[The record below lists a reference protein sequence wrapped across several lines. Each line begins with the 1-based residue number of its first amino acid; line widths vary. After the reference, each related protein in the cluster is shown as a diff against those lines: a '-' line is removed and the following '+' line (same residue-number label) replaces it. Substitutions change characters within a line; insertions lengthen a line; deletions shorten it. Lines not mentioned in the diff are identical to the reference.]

1 MRFRPLLVRLLRA
14 APIAALVTM
23 LVAGAAASEFPAI
36 APGELMRG
44 ASQNE
49 LDAAAHLPPYMF
61 LTRKQTLHYSSL
73 KLYVQTS
80 AAVAGRV
87 IAYNDQPL
95 TPQQRKD
102 EDARTER
109 FLKDPAEMR
118 AKQKEERDNRDRI
131 NKILKALP
139 DAFLY
144 EYDGFEPGT
153 ATYGRKGSE
162 LLRLRFRPNPDYDPP
177 SRVEQVLTGMTG
189 TALVEPKRQ
198 RIARLQG
205 TLVKDVSFGW
215 GLLGHLDK
223 GGGILLE
230 QTNVASDTWI
240 MSRISI
246 RLTGKILLVKSIHY
260 DQTESSTN
268 FQKVAEDLTFAQGLE
283 LLKKQEEKLL
293 AENSIPALEK

>member
-1 MRFRPLLVRLLRA
+1 MRSYFHSARLPGA
-14 APIAALVTM
+14 AQVLASCLF
-23 LVAGAAASEFPAI
+23 LCAGAVASEFPSL
-36 APGELMRG
+36 APGDLISR

-49 LDAAAHLPPYMF
+49 LEAAAHLPRYMF
-61 LTRKQTLHYSSL
+61 LTRKQTAHYSSL
-73 KLYVQTS
+73 KLYVQTKE
-80 AAVAGRV
+80 AVAGRI

-95 TPQQRKD
+95 TPQQRQD

-144 EYDGFEPGT
+144 EYDGFQPGT
-153 ATYGRKGSE
+153 GKYGRKGAE

-177 SRVEQVLTGMTG
+177 SRVEQALTGMTG
-189 TALVEPKRQ
+189 TALVDVKQQ
-198 RIARLQG
+198 RIARMEG
-205 TLVKDVSFGW
+205 TLLKDVNFGW
-215 GLLGHLDK
+215 GFLGHLDR
-223 GGGILLE
+223 GGSIILE
-230 QTNVASDTWI
+230 QTNVAGDNWI

-246 RLTGKILLVKSIHY
+246 RLTGKILLFKNISY
-260 DQTESSTN
+260 NQTESSSD
-268 FQKVAEDLTFAQGLE
+268 FQKVPEDLTFEQGLE

-293 AENSIPALEK
+293 ADNRIAPGGK